1 MKRRSTFPALVILIF
16 IIAAVFVTTSPLA
29 ATVPEHGPSASGAG
43 LFRFRNPQTGRT
55 EIWSFSFE
63 ALSNKNGQTRGRAQ
77 FDNLT
82 AQTQVVVRINCLSVG
97 LGINST
103 IAAMSGRVL
112 HSDDPNLPKLQNVVF
127 AASDGPLLPTSS
139 SDTITPLFPLF
150 PFAGHDCHDT
160 QPLTILPVEDGDI
173 QIQPSAQTG

>member
-1 MKRRSTFPALVILIF
+1 MKRQSTFPALIILTFILAAIF
-16 IIAAVFVTTSPLA
+16 VSTSPLA
-29 ATVPEHGPSASGAG
+29 ATVSEHGPSASGAG
-43 LFRFRNPQTGRT
+43 RFRFRNPQTGLT

-63 ALSNKNGQTRGRAQ
+63 ALANKNGQTRGRAQ

-82 AQTQVVVRINCLSVG
+82 AGTQVTVRINCLSVS
-97 LGINST
+97 LGINAVVAS
-103 IAAMSGRVL
+103 IGGRVL
-112 HSDDPNLPKLQNVVF
+112 HSDEPDLPKSQNVIF
-127 AASDGPLLPTSS
+127 AASDGPLLPTST

-173 QIQPSAQTG
+173 QIQPSTHSE